1 MYGDVVTYLREEKEN
16 VLARNRRS
24 LFTTCETIERI
35 EHILKSSPV
44 IGIQVARA
52 LRSTIALLRQ
62 NKERV
67 RASMEHLMAHWDEYE
82 AFDQAMRVANDRPS
96 VDRDRA
102 WYKPAAGR

>member
-16 VLARNRRS
+16 MLARNRRA

-44 IGIQVARA
+44 IDIQVARA

-62 NKERV
+62 NKERF

-82 AFDQAMRVANDRPS
+82 AFDRATRIANDQ
-96 VDRDRA
+96 
-102 WYKPAAGR
+102 PALD